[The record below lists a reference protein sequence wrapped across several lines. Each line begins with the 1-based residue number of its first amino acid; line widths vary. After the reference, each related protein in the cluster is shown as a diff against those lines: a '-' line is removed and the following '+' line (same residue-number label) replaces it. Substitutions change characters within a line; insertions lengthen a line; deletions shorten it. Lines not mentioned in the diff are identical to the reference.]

1 MMEQYE
7 KPNMEIIPLA
17 QDIAA
22 SEYSC
27 EGTYPCDTEGPGFCV
42 FGYEPGTIV
51 EE

>member
-1 MMEQYE
+1 MKEYE
-7 KPNMEIIPLA
+7 KPIMEVISFNGGVFTA
-17 QDIAA
+17 
-22 SEYSC
+22 EYSC